1 MRATKA
7 LASLR
12 VCVVSTE
19 HSLLVDMVS
28 TEISCTGIYAAEF
41 EAISKESEVIR
52 RTRRNHLDET
62 IL

>member
-1 MRATKA
+1 MRAAKA

-12 VCVVSTE
+12 ICTDSSE
-19 HSLLVDMVS
+19 PSLLVGAIS

-41 EAISKESEVIR
+41 EAIDKESEVIR
-52 RTRRNHLDET
+52 RTHKNHLDET